1 MSSDSAVT
9 QPKDSKEANGSKDTP
24 LGAALADIHFDYDA
38 IFANNLK
45 EVGISA
51 LLKPGQKEPKDE
63 FDELQE
69 FLEEGN
75 RMADALDGRLDNFTA
90 MLRKVIQQQQ
100 AEQNTTTQPTTSN
113 K

>member
-9 QPKDSKEANGSKDTP
+9 QPNDSKEANGSKDTP
-24 LGAALADIHFDYDA
+24 VGASLADIHFDFDA

-45 EVGISA
+45 EVGIPT
-51 LLKPGQKEPKDE
+51 LLKPGQKVPKDE

-90 MLRKVIQQQQ
+90 MLRKVIQQQ